1 MKLSSE
7 QSFYKKIL
15 KQKLFKNL
23 YVLLFC
29 LIFLSYPFSVNANED
44 LIMNPKTKIERNL
57 ASKYCQSIDKRLFE
71 GLDNELILKYEYF
84 VSSIPRNSIKN
95 VNQFIDNF
103 VNEVYFICSI
113 KLTERDIEEFNIF
126 FEKFYLEKNK

>member
-23 YVLLFC
+23 YVLLLC

-44 LIMNPKTKIERNL
+44 LIMNPKTG
-57 ASKYCQSIDKRLFE
+57 KYIKVSEFE
-71 GLDNELILKYEYF
+71 KAEATEQWDNELSCLITSNNTIPIGEYTF
-84 VSSIPRNSIKN
+84 W
-95 VNQFIDNF
+95 DW
-103 VNEVYFICSI
+103 E
-113 KLTERDIEEFNIF
+113 D
-126 FEKFYLEKNK
+126 